1 MIRADGVIPSMDEM
15 YYFFGH
21 RPLETVQTHLPLP
34 KYPYHL
40 GSKVVFRNIGNYN
53 DVRNHMQRHG
63 AVIQGVY
70 RFIAE

>member
-1 MIRADGVIPSMDEM
+1 MDEM

-34 KYPYHL
+34 KQPYLL

-70 RFIAE
+70 YFIAE